1 MEGHHRLAR
10 RERARV
16 GPSIPGRTM
25 SRKRQETGHR
35 GGEREE
41 DISLVGSRVSVVLE
55 TLGSVAATARP
66 GPPRRRACPDSNRP
80 SGARQLR
87 TGCMTPSRA
96 RPGPDRYPC
105 CDRGTRRSRGRRR
118 PPRSGNELRQIRQ
131 VLREQLDVDEQVAAV
146 TARAAYKMRRLGNR
160 HRRTWDGGV
169 ASAPSD
175 RYARTIGARVRFLLT
190 FQPSGTFRA
199 WDLKCSIPTV
209 ASSRPHATASDCG
222 PYPHMAYRPVPLRT
236 G

>member
-1 MEGHHRLAR
+1 
-10 RERARV
+10 
-16 GPSIPGRTM
+16 M
-25 SRKRQETGHR
+25 SRKRQETGRR

-41 DISLVGSRVSVVLE
+41 DISLVGSGVSVVLE

-80 SGARQLR
+80 SGARPLR

-160 HRRTWDGGV
+160 YRRRDPADVPPLCCSLSYRLRGDADARLVPAHRADDRSVRAGPGQRALSV
-169 ASAPSD
+169 VLACPSYSHPCVPPLPGHP
-175 RYARTIGARVRFLLT
+175 RCG
-190 FQPSGTFRA
+190 
-199 WDLKCSIPTV
+199 
-209 ASSRPHATASDCG
+209 SRPHRGRRADHPRVEARQTAPG
-222 PYPHMAYRPVPLRT
+222 PSAAP
-236 G
+236 